1 MQFTQFSAKDL
12 SQKFG
17 IKFDAEHLFAGEN
30 LPELIPSQWLVET
43 IERGM
48 KIGFSS
54 EKSRSERLVSPVL
67 TELSIQ
73 NNESF
78 TIYSG
83 MLLNADE
90 ARGLNGECDFM
101 LSFSKIQDFVMSPI
115 INITE
120 AKKQDIESGSI
131 QCAAQLIAADIIN
144 KQDNYNFTT
153 LFGCATTG
161 TEWRFIKL
169 EDKKLTLDINRYFIS
184 NLNELLSIWQLIIN
198 KAVVEVNPL

>member
-1 MQFTQFSAKDL
+1 MRNIFFAK
-12 SQKFG
+12 
-17 IKFDAEHLFAGEN
+17 EN
-30 LPELIPSQWLVET
+30 LPELTASQWLIET
-43 IERGM
+43 IERSM

-54 EKSRSERLVSPVL
+54 EKSRSERLVSTIL

-78 TIYSG
+78 TIYSS
-83 MLLNADE
+83 MFINADE
-90 ARGLNGECDFM
+90 LRGLNGECDFM

-115 INITE
+115 INITEE

-169 EDKKLTLDINRYFIS
+169 EDKKLTLDIDRYFIS
-184 NLNELLSIWQLIIN
+184 NLNELLSIWQLIMN
-198 KAVVEVNPL
+198 KAISEVNPV